1 MHMSTKIV
9 GVLGGALLLGLPIA
23 AQGEASRG
31 SAAQGEAFRTGDSQA
46 ALEEALRGLG
56 VESPEV
62 AVVPSEDARVSSQGG
77 TPRFE
82 IMDLS
87 VNFLGA
93 FGTSTERD
101 EEIRHLNGGGHD
113 PRRRGF
119 TFQNLE
125 LSAMGAV
132 DPYFRFET
140 HLLYMVDSVEG
151 ESKFEVEEA
160 FGTTSFLPYGLELEV
175 GFFLTEIG
183 LINPTHPHAWR
194 WMTMPIINSRIFG
207 HDGMRG
213 GGFRA
218 SWQPDTEFY
227 NVLHFG
233 MQNANGET
241 MASFLANDEFYEEHP
256 VGGRPHMEQD
266 TRAFSDFVYLLRWEG
281 AFETGAESTLR
292 FGATGLFGP
301 NATGSDGETIVAGA
315 DFRWRWRP
323 VDAERGYPFFEL
335 QGEYL
340 MRSFDADPFTAA
352 GPPTV
357 AVPGDTLEDHGFYLQ
372 ALWGF
377 ERGLAAGLRVE
388 YATGSG
394 EDVDADTGGVVSRNS
409 NPFRADRLRI
419 SPLLSYLPSEF
430 ARFRLQYTYDD
441 SEHLNG
447 GAGDDAHSI
456 WLGVEFLLGK
466 HPAHAY

>member
-1 MHMSTKIV
+1 MSSTTARSLSLACSLVALAAAISAPC
-9 GVLGGALLLGLPIA
+9 GAQSDLD
-23 AQGEASRG
+23 E
-31 SAAQGEAFRTGDSQA
+31 T
-46 ALEEALRGLG
+46 LRGLD
-56 VESPEV
+56 VQSPEV
-62 AVVPSEDARVSSQGG
+62 DLTNVERGPRSSGSTSGG

-82 IMDLS
+82 LLDLS

-125 LSAMGAV
+125 LSMMGAV
-132 DPYFRFET
+132 DPFFRFET
-140 HLLYMVDSVEG
+140 HLLYMVDTEG

-175 GFFLTEIG
+175 GWFLTEIG

-194 WMTMPIINSRIFG
+194 WMTMPVIHSRLFG

-227 NVLHFG
+227 NVVHFG

-256 VGGRPHMEQD
+256 PGGRPYQEQD
-266 TRAFSDFVYLLRWEG
+266 TRSFSDFVYLLRWEG
-281 AFETGAESTLR
+281 AFETGEESTLR

-301 NATGSDGETIVAGA
+301 NGTGTDGETVIGGL

-323 VDAERGYPFFEL
+323 VTAERGFPYFEV

-340 MRSFDADPFTAA
+340 MRSFDADAFTAA

-357 AVPGDTLEDHGFYLQ
+357 AVPADTLEDHGFYLQ
-372 ALWGF
+372 GVWGF

-388 YATGSG
+388 YASGSG
-394 EDVDADTGGVVSRNS
+394 EDVDAETGAVVQRSGNA
-409 NPFRADRLRI
+409 FRADRLRI
-419 SPLLSYLPSEF
+419 SPLLTYLPSEF
-430 ARFRLQYTYDD
+430 SRFRLQYTYDD
-441 SEHLNG
+441 SDHLDG
-447 GAGDDAHSI
+447 GRGGDAHSI